1 MKPHSRYSVAFVILL
16 LVTLLFSACGA
27 ERPANSV
34 NLKCKTGETAVYFEV
49 GVTPDS
55 VVFWYQNDLKAYIS
69 EVSLPRQIEDVN
81 HARSEMFFADV
92 NFDGYEDFIIP
103 YTKDRENEYSFVL
116 LNNGD
121 NTFVLYEAL
130 SDKPNISVSG
140 QNVVSAEHIGEY
152 GVRNFVY
159 SIDQNGNLK
168 LQNSYIEDA
177 TSVIRAV
184 VGAYYGK
191 TGYRVEHPLRNTP
204 LGIRYGRNKVGDSLC
219 TAYTVSKNGYMVAVI
234 AIDDKGEW
242 YIDEG
247 GICLYKKLNIS
258 YDGVVTEGE
267 NLVSSGVPYCRMSV
281 YDFESLSVEEQ
292 EQVISA
298 MVRFMNDNG
307 EQVVFNGFDSAFA
320 QSVYTSDGSA
330 NLFEILCNY
339 FGIDDGVFLDW

>member
-1 MKPHSRYSVAFVILL
+1 MKPHNRYSVAFVILL
-16 LVTLLFSACGA
+16 LVTLLLSACGA
-27 ERPANSV
+27 ERPENSV

-49 GVTPDS
+49 GVTSYS
-55 VVFWYQNDLKAYIS
+55 VKFWYQNDLKAYRS
-69 EVSLPRQIEDVN
+69 EVSLPRQIDDLN
-81 HARSEMFFADV
+81 NAKSKMFFADV

-116 LNNGD
+116 LNKGD
-121 NTFVLYEAL
+121 NTFVLYEEL

-159 SIDQNGNLK
+159 TVEQDGSLK
-168 LQNSYIEDA
+168 MQNSYIEDTTA
-177 TSVIRAV
+177 VIRAV

-191 TGYRVEHPLRNTP
+191 SGYKVEHPLRDTP
-204 LGIRYGRNKVGDSLC
+204 LGIRYGRNKVSDSLC
-219 TAYTVSKNGYMVAVI
+219 TAYTVSKNGVMVAVI

-258 YDGVVTEGE
+258 YDGVTVEGDY
-267 NLVSSGVPYCRMSV
+267 LVSSGIPYCRVDVNTFAGFAADKQSEV
-281 YDFESLSVEEQ
+281 LS
-292 EQVISA
+292 S

-307 EQVVFNGFDSAFA
+307 QKISADGLEFTVA
-320 QSVYTSDGSA
+320 AAISEADGSM
-330 NLFEILCNY
+330 NFFELLCAIC
-339 FGIDDGVFLDW
+339 GIDDGVFLDW